1 MGALLRTLTEEDR
14 REEESFSARIM
25 ARVLEW
31 EKAWEES
38 NASLSADS
46 TCPSDEAKS

>member
-1 MGALLRTLTEEDR
+1 MEALLRTPTEEGK
-14 REEESFSARIM
+14 REEETFSARIM

-31 EKAWEES
+31 EKAWAES